1 MKIKKIIHIIY
12 ILVLSSLFLF
22 SCTKNNELQIV
33 LDSSNPLALA
43 PDVSWAVI
51 IEPYVVFKAD
61 KSWDSQGDGHC
72 RLGDILQVQGK
83 STDKNNEVWYL
94 FKDGWISEDC
104 VTVYNNRYKAQT
116 LSKSLLNEKK

>member
-22 SCTKNNELQIV
+22 SCKKNNELQIV

-51 IEPYVVFKAD
+51 IEPYVVFKTE
-61 KSWDSQGDGHC
+61 KSWEAKGAGHC
-72 RLGDILQVQGK
+72 RLGDILQVKGK
-83 STDKNNEVWYL
+83 SQDKDHNIWYL
-94 FKDGWISEDC
+94 FEDGWISEDC
-104 VTVYNNRYKAQT
+104 VTVFNNRYKAKT
-116 LSKSLLNEKK
+116 LSESLLNEKK